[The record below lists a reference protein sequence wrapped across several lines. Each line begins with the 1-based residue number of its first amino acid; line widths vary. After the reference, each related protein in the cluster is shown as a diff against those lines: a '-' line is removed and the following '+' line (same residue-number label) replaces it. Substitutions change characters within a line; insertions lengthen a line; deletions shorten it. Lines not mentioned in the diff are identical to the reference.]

1 MKRLIAMKLPRAISL
16 LLILSGLVTTTA
28 RADSTNALTVSASR
42 IGENDLAVI
51 TQASHYS
58 QLSVADVTIH
68 DLAIAFAIYSEGYK
82 GGKSTRFVYQPGGQ
96 RWYPAAKDVT
106 VKVCLSL
113 QMNEPPQTGPTNLLN
128 GEPPT
133 ISGTGSMRLGAA
145 FRLISGVPQN
155 DSSSSFVVRNAEFD
169 LHQSQLVRCVDLPF
183 TIVNEDTR
191 RGAVPV
197 FAIFPTNFN
206 TQSLSGTVDS
216 SHLPDNSVVLYAES
230 TVVTSDEDAWK
241 TTLRSELTNGYA
253 HGIAVCTL
261 GHTFFSE
268 PAELTKV
275 LESHTTNELFPVF
288 AELRKEPPEW
298 KAAEVAGWS
307 NIVVKGL
314 RGKPYVDGGSLRW
327 SSNNDIISSA
337 TVPMYSYHEEWD
349 LSRLR
354 STSP

>member
-1 MKRLIAMKLPRAISL
+1 MKLPRAISL

-28 RADSTNALTVSASR
+28 RADSTNAVTVSASR

-68 DLAIAFAIYSEGYK
+68 GLAIAFTIYSEAYK
-82 GGKSTRFVYQPGGQ
+82 GGKSTRFIYQPETQ

-106 VKVCLSL
+106 AKICLSL
-113 QMNEPPQTGPTNLLN
+113 EMNEPPKLGPTNLSS
-128 GEPPT
+128 GEPSTVP
-133 ISGTGSMRLGAA
+133 GTGSMRLGAA

-155 DSSSSFVVRNAEFD
+155 NSGSSFIVRNADFD
-169 LHQSQLVRCVDLPF
+169 LHQSRLVRCPDLPF
-183 TIVNEDTR
+183 TIVNQDTQ

-197 FAIFPTNFN
+197 IAIFPTNFN
-206 TQSLSGTVDS
+206 TQSLSGNVNS
-216 SHLPDNSVVLYAES
+216 SNLPDNSVVLYAAS
-230 TVVTSDEDAWK
+230 TIVASDEDAWK

-253 HGIAVCTL
+253 HGIACCTI

-314 RGKPYVDGGSLRW
+314 RGKLYMGGGCLRW
-327 SSNNDIISSA
+327 SSNNDIISGA
-337 TVPMYSYHEEWD
+337 TIPMCSYHEEWD
-349 LSRLR
+349 LPHLS
-354 STSP
+354 SPTP